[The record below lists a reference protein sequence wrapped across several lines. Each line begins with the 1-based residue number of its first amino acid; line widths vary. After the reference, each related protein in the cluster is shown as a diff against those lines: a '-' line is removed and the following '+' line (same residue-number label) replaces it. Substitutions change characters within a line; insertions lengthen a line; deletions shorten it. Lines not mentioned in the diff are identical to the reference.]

1 MYSARING
9 EPTTFGTSGLL
20 YRSNKLMYDR
30 QTNSLW
36 SQLLGE
42 PVIGPLA
49 DSGLKLSFFPVSL
62 TTWGEWLAE
71 HPETD
76 VLSLETGY
84 YSPSR
89 YQPESDSASI
99 YFEYRATTETMFPIW
114 QRDARLDTKDE
125 VLGLSVDQVHKA
137 YPVALLQRERVV
149 NDEVGG
155 EEVVIVASSS
165 SMDARVYSRQG
176 RTFGAPDRSSVAA
189 GLPEV
194 VVDSTGVEWRVT
206 EEALV
211 SAEDATQ
218 TLPRVPSHLSFWF
231 GWFAFHPDTLVYG
244 EAG

>member
-1 MYSARING
+1 MYSARIHG
-9 EPTTFGTSGLL
+9 KPTTFGTSGLL

-30 QTNSLW
+30 ETNSLW

-49 DSGLKLSFFPVSL
+49 DSGLKLSFFPVSV
-62 TTWGEWLAE
+62 TTWREWLAE

-84 YSPSR
+84 YSSR
-89 YQPESDSASI
+89 QYQPETDSASI
-99 YFEYRATTETMFPIW
+99 YFDYRARAETMFPIW

-125 VLGLSVDQVHKA
+125 VLGLSVDLVHKA
-137 YPVALLQRERVV
+137 YPVALLQLQRVV

-155 EEVVIVASSS
+155 AEVVIVASSAS
-165 SMDARVYSRQG
+165 TDARVYSRQG
-176 RTFGAPDRSSVAA
+176 RTFHLADGGGVAS

-194 VVDSTGVEWRVT
+194 IVDSKGVEWRVT

-211 SAEDATQ
+211 NVEDAGR